1 MKDRGHQVVRSAQ
14 LADINAIT
22 RIYAHHVKSGTGSFE
37 ETPPAPEEMASRF
50 TSREQAGYPTLVCET
65 PDAEIIG
72 FAYAGVHK
80 PRSAYRHTVEDSVY
94 VDPAYAGQGIGF
106 QLMTKLIECCTDL
119 GYHQMMA
126 VVGDSGNVGSIKL
139 HEKLGFRMIGTAE
152 GIGFKHG
159 QWLDVVYMQRT
170 LKPNA
175 R

>member
-1 MKDRGHQVVRSAQ
+1 MTHKAIRSAGFS
-14 LADINAIT
+14 DIDAIT
-22 RIYAHHVKSGTGSFE
+22 RIYAHHVTSGTGSFE
-37 ETPPAPEEMASRF
+37 ETPPTPKEMANRF
-50 TSREQAGYPTLVCET
+50 KSREQAGYPTLVYVT
-65 PDAEIIG
+65 PDGEVIG

-126 VVGDSGNVGSIKL
+126 VIGDSGNVGSIKL

-159 QWLDVVYMQRT
+159 QWLDVVYMQ
-170 LKPNA
+170 LSLVPNSK
-175 R
+175 